1 MSDYKSFKRSPRHGG
16 HDGGLCWG
24 SLLLG
29 LLLGLSVTAA
39 VLMLE
44 LKLPEGW
51 LPRPETPKAPVAKE
65 EKPAKAPVKYEF
77 YRILPEVEVVVPDEA
92 AKAAAKPA
100 PGQTPAARPEAG
112 TPAPPAAAH
121 EAENGAQYF
130 IQAGSFKRDEDAE
143 RRRAEVA
150 LSGEQA
156 HVQTISID
164 GGAAYRRVRLGP
176 YKSLAAANTARDKLR
191 AAGIETILVKARD

>member
-1 MSDYKSFKRSPRHGG
+1 MSDYKSFKRSPRHGS
-16 HDGGLCWG
+16 HDGSLCWG

-44 LKLPEGW
+44 LKLPDGW
-51 LPRPETPKAPVAKE
+51 LPRAEAPKTPVVKE
-65 EKPAKAPVKYEF
+65 EKPAKPPVKYEF
-77 YRILPEVEVVVPDEA
+77 YKILPEVEVVVPDEA
-92 AKAAAKPA
+92 AKAAAKTAPAAKPGVETPA
-100 PGQTPAARPEAG
+100 PGAHAA
-112 TPAPPAAAH
+112 PAAA
-121 EAENGAQYF
+121 EDGNGAQYF

-164 GGAAYRRVRLGP
+164 GGTAYRRVRLGP
-176 YKSLAAANTARDKLR
+176 YKSQAAANAARDKLR